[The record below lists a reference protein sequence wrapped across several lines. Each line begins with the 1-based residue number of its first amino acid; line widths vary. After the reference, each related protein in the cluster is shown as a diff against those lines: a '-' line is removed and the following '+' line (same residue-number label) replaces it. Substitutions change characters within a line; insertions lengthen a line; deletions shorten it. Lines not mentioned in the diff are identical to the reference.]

1 MTQLRT
7 MSSLQPSRRTSL
19 LLASPA
25 RCYLWPAQR
34 TAGPAPLWEAG
45 SQLHALLQALSRTC
59 MWMHSGLTQNT
70 GLLSVPHL
78 QDSMCNAELT
88 VGVPALQGDM
98 CSSMLALLVG

>member
-19 LLASPA
+19 LLSSPA

-45 SQLHALLQALSRTC
+45 SQIHALQALSHTC
-59 MWMHSGLTQNT
+59 MHSGLTLST
-70 GLLSVPHL
+70 RVMSVPHL
-78 QDSMCNAELT
+78 QDNMCNAELT
-88 VGVPALQGDM
+88 VVVPALQGDM